1 MLKKLFFFKKYKLN
15 QLQKIKKTFKYI
27 YFFRYN
33 NLNINEILFLKKII
47 KKLNYKSLIL
57 NQNLTTQIFLKL
69 KGQSTILIIY
79 GNKDLNL
86 IKNLNNFKKLN
97 LIYLL
102 IHNNIF
108 SFLKIKKIFN
118 QNYLPL
124 NNLIVQPFLN
134 FIYLLRKI
142 SKAIIT

>member
-1 MLKKLFFFKKYKLN
+1 MLKNFFFLKKYKLN
-15 QLQKIKKTFKYI
+15 RLQKIQKTSKYI

-33 NLNINEILFLKKII
+33 DLNINEIINLKKII

-57 NQNLTTQIFLKL
+57 NQYLIAQIFSKL
-69 KGQSTILIIY
+69 KGQGSILIIY

-86 IKNLNNFKKLN
+86 IKNLMNFKKIN
-97 LIYLL
+97 LIYLK
-102 IHNNIF
+102 IQNNIF
-108 SFLKIKKIFN
+108 SYLKIKKILN

-134 FIYLLRKI
+134 FIYYLRKI
-142 SKAIIT
+142 